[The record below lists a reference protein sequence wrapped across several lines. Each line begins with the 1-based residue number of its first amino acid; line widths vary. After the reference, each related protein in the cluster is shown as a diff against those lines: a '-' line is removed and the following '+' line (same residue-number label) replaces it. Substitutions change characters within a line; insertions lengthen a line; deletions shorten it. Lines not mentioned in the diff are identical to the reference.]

1 MAKAEIDP
9 KAVRAQIAL
18 RLAEVSEVGF
28 AFLFGSRAGGAP
40 RPDSDWDL
48 AVYLSSTLDSAGRAS
63 VRDRLIA
70 SLEPELRLDLVVLN
84 DAPPLLAHRAIQ
96 GERILMRDEP
106 AFVRF
111 AVRTLAASGDE
122 AHWRDLH
129 ARERH
134 HRLARGRFG
143 RP

>member
-1 MAKAEIDP
+1 MTIDAKDG
-9 KAVRAQIAL
+9 RARIAL
-18 RLAEVSEVGF
+18 LLAETSEVRF
-28 AFLFGSRAGGAP
+28 ALLFGSRAGGAP

-48 AVYLSSTLDSAGRAS
+48 AVYLSGTLDSAERAS

-84 DAPPLLAHRAIQ
+84 DAPPLLAHQALK

-111 AVRTLAASGDE
+111 VVRTLAASGDE
-122 AHWRDLH
+122 AHWRELH